1 MAGSGPQ
8 PRARPTPTVR
18 RPDLRAVA
26 LTLLLAI
33 GAPAVQSAAPST
45 ANADVSSGS
54 GLDRDDVAASIARI
68 EGAPELSEEA
78 RERLTGQ
85 YRRVLDNLAALAEAK
100 GALADLRETLA
111 EAPGQTAAIR
121 ARLSADTPLA
131 EEPLDLPAGTDPAAV
146 QSMLA
151 REAAAAAALE
161 DRLTAL
167 EQGLEE
173 TRDALPLWRRELAEL
188 RQRTLDLDDELAG
201 ALAIGSDGLE
211 ARARRWL
218 LESQRSLLQVETQV
232 LEQRLAG
239 ADARR
244 ELALA
249 QRDEARL
256 ALDRALARQARL
268 QAEEERLRRAES
280 ERVLVATEAAKAAA
294 ADAHPRVRELAQAN
308 AALAEAI
315 GVINHGTEEAEAAR
329 AETLSATTVLTQ
341 DLANDRQ
348 RIAAAGLNQ
357 ALGRVLLDQRD
368 RLPDTRELRRQAAER
383 ANATA
388 EATLAI
394 LSWREE
400 LLALD
405 NGEATRTAADTQP
418 AEPGAGTTL
427 KRQLDEQVARRIDL
441 LERAITGGERQLRA
455 LAELDLAADK
465 LHALALEYR
474 EFLAEHLLWM
484 RSHVPITQQSFAAL
498 PEIIGDLIRPS
509 NWLLVLQT
517 LGTGIAGTWIL
528 WLGLLAVALLL
539 AVDRGLRR
547 RIRATAAP
555 LLRASTDRFGY
566 TLRAIGL
573 TLVLAAPAPL
583 LLAVLGLVLIDT
595 ATSNPFPYRVG
606 DALLLIAPGLYY
618 LRAFRLLCMK
628 GGLAERH
635 FRWRSKTI
643 QGLARALD
651 TAIWVLIP
659 LGFIAALVGPLGEV
673 QAATLG
679 RLALTAVTLGS
690 AILLAISLHPRRGV
704 VRDALAD
711 APEGLAE
718 KLRYL
723 WYPLAISVPLAAA
736 VLTLAG
742 FQYTAATLFYVWFE
756 QFWLLLGLVVLHQSI
771 VRWLLVTRRQLA
783 LRQAAERRNRREAQQ
798 KAEAESGEGGMSP
811 KPDSD
816 PAADDQPVDL
826 VALDSETRKLLNALI
841 AVGAGVGL
849 WILWSDVLPALNVLE
864 RITLWSTGTTVDGV
878 ARSLPITLADLA
890 SILVIVTVTVIA
902 VRHLPALLEILLLK
916 NTGISAGGRYT
927 IIALSG
933 YAMTAV
939 AVLMIAGRLG
949 LSWQQI
955 QWLVAALG
963 VGIGFGLQE
972 IVANFISGLI
982 ILFERPVRVG
992 DTVTIGEQSGVVT
1005 RIEIRATTIRTWDQR
1020 ELLVPNK
1027 ELITGEVINW
1037 TLSDQINRGEIL
1049 VSIEYGSDTE
1059 TALRILDAVVSE
1071 DPRVMTDPAPTVMV
1085 HAFGE
1090 RGLDLM
1096 VRFFLPAMAD
1106 RMLIRGE
1113 IINAIDN
1120 RLRAAGIPIGLPR
1133 RDIRL
1138 RDGAADD
1145 HGPSADAV
1153 RPGDAPGSAAPGHP

>member
-1 MAGSGPQ
+1 
-8 PRARPTPTVR
+8 
-18 RPDLRAVA
+18 
-26 LTLLLAI
+26 
-33 GAPAVQSAAPST
+33 
-45 ANADVSSGS
+45 VSSGS

-68 EGAPELSEEA
+68 EGAPELSEET

-85 YRRVLDNLAALAEAK
+85 YRRVLENLAALAEAK

-121 ARLSADTPLA
+121 ARLSADTRLA

-188 RQRTLDLDDELAG
+188 RQRVLDLDDELAG

-211 ARARRWL
+211 ARARHWL
-218 LESQRSLLQVETQV
+218 LESQRSLLHVEAQL
-232 LEQRLAG
+232 LELRLEG

-244 ELALA
+244 KLALA
-249 QRDEARL
+249 QRDATRL

-268 QAEEERLRRAES
+268 QAEEEQLRRAEA

-294 ADAHPRVRELAQAN
+294 VDAHPRVRALAQAN

-315 GVINHGTEEAEAAR
+315 GVINQGTEEAEAAR
-329 AETLSATTVLTQ
+329 AETLSATTALAQ
-341 DLANDRQ
+341 DLVKDRQ
-348 RIAAAGLNQ
+348 RIAAAGLNR
-357 ALGRVLLDQRD
+357 ALGRVLLDQRE
-368 RLPDTRELRRQAAER
+368 RLPDPRELRRQAAER
-383 ANATA
+383 TDAAA

-394 LSWREE
+394 LGWREE
-400 LLALD
+400 LLALEND
-405 NGEATRTAADTQP
+405 AATRSA
-418 AEPGAGTTL
+418 AEPDATEPAATTAL
-427 KRQLDEQVARRIDL
+427 KMQLDEQAASRIDL
-441 LERAITGGERQLRA
+441 LERAITAGERQLRA

-465 LHALALEYR
+465 LHTLALEYR

-498 PEIIGDLIRPS
+498 PEVVGHLISPA
-509 NWLLVLQT
+509 NWLLVLQM
-517 LGTGIAGTWIL
+517 LGSGIAGTWT
-528 WLGLLAVALLL
+528 WWVGLFAVALLL
-539 AVDRGLRR
+539 AVDRGLRGQ
-547 RIRATAAP
+547 IRATAPP
-555 LLRASTDRFGY
+555 LLRASTDRFGD

-573 TLVLAAPAPL
+573 TLVLAAPVPL
-583 LLAVLGLVLIDT
+583 LLAVLGLVLT
-595 ATSNPFPYRVG
+595 GASTSNPFPYRVG

-628 GGLAERH
+628 GGVAERH

-643 QGLARALD
+643 SGLAHALD
-651 TAIWVLIP
+651 TAIWVLTP
-659 LGFIAALVGPLGEV
+659 LGFIAALVGPFGEV

-679 RLALTAVTLGS
+679 RLTFTAVTLGS
-690 AILLAISLHPRRGV
+690 AILLAITLHPRHGV
-704 VRDALAD
+704 VGEALAE
-711 APEGLAE
+711 APDGLAE
-718 KLRYL
+718 RLRYL

-742 FQYTAATLFYVWFE
+742 FQYTAVTLFYVWFE

-783 LRQAAERRNRREAQQ
+783 LRQAAERQSRREAQQ
-798 KAEAESGEGGMSP
+798 KAEAQSGEGGMSP
-811 KPDSD
+811 KPESD
-816 PAADDQPVDL
+816 PAADADDQPVDL

-849 WILWSDVLPALNVLE
+849 WILWSEVLPALNVLE
-864 RITLWSTGTTVDGV
+864 RITLWSTSTSVDGV

-992 DTVTIGEQSGVVT
+992 DTVTVGEHNGVVT

-1090 RGLDLM
+1090 RGLELM

-1106 RMLIRGE
+1106 RMRIRGE
-1113 IINAIDN
+1113 LMAAIDN

-1138 RDGAADD
+1138 RDDAANRDAA
-1145 HGPSADAV
+1145 ADAV
-1153 RPGDAPGSAAPGHP
+1153 RPGDAPDADATGHP